1 MNDPFDLDR
10 FVTAQEPAYRQAL
23 AELHAGSKRT
33 HWSWFILPQMRG
45 LGQSAMS
52 VRYGIGSLDEAKAYL
67 AHPLLGARLRECV
80 AAMNG
85 HTRLSASQ
93 ILGSID
99 AQKFRSC
106 VTLFMEA
113 SGHEPIFTAALAK
126 YFGGAPDQST
136 LSLLGTSPRRP
147 PETPQRGL

>member
-10 FVTAQEPAYRQAL
+10 FVTAQQPIYGQAL
-23 AELHAGSKRT
+23 AELRAGSKRT

-45 LGQSAMS
+45 LGASSMS

-67 AHPLLGARLRECV
+67 AHPLLGPRLRECV
-80 AAMNG
+80 VAMNS
-85 HTRLSASQ
+85 HTGLSASQ

-106 VTLFMEA
+106 VTLFGEA
-113 SGHEPIFTAALAK
+113 SERETLFTAALAK
-126 YFGGAPDQST
+126 YFDGVPDQGT
-136 LSLLGTSPRRP
+136 LSLLAGRQKRD
-147 PETPQRGL
+147 ET

>member
-1 MNDPFDLDR
+1 MAQMTNDAFDLDR
-10 FVTAQEPAYRQAL
+10 FVMAQEPIYEQAL
-23 AELHAGSKRT
+23 AELRAGSKRT

-45 LGQSAMS
+45 LGFSSMS

-67 AHPLLGARLRECV
+67 AHPLLGPRLRECV
-80 AAMNG
+80 SAMNS
-85 HTRLSASQ
+85 HTGLNASQ

-106 VTLFMEA
+106 VTLFIEA
-113 SGHEPIFTAALAK
+113 SEHEPIFTAALAK

-136 LSLLGTSPRRP
+136 LSLIAGQQKRD
-147 PETPQRGL
+147 EA

>member
-10 FVTAQEPAYRQAL
+10 FVKAQERLYGQAL
-23 AELHAGSKRT
+23 AELRAGSKRT

-45 LGQSAMS
+45 LGHSSIS
-52 VRYGIGSLDEAKAYL
+52 VLYGIGSLDEAKAYL
-67 AHPLLGARLRECV
+67 AHPLLGPRLREC
-80 AAMNG
+80 ASAMNSHMG
-85 HTRLSASQ
+85 LSASQ

-106 VTLFMEA
+106 MTLFSEA
-113 SGHEPIFTAALAK
+113 SDHEPIFTATLAK

-136 LSLLGTSPRRP
+136 LSLLAGQQKAR
-147 PETPQRGL
+147 